1 MRTCVWMICHAARE
15 RDERRGYRCGNR
27 TGHREK
33 RSGGADVRRT
43 AHTRAALSAVLV
55 LTLALVIFGVTS
67 HADENGTQ
75 EYKYYTS
82 ILVTDPEEMQTLLEQ
97 YAENEHYRG
106 MQDYLREVRSINHL
120 PATDTGSLGVAPG
133 NYIILPYYSSEYS
146 F

>member
-27 TGHREK
+27 AGHREK
-33 RSGGADVRRT
+33 RSGSADARRT
-43 AHTRAALSAVLV
+43 ARTRAALSAVLV

-67 HADENGTQ
+67 HADEKGTQ

-82 ILVTDPEEMQTLLEQ
+82 ILVTDPEEMQALLEQ

-120 PATDTGSLGVAPG
+120 PATDTGFLGVAPG